1 MTEPV
6 LFGFPLSLLFLY
18 FILYSFLGWVMETC
32 YCSILER
39 RFVARGFLYGPLCPI
54 YGVGV
59 LLMICFFAP
68 LTDRPL
74 LFYVVATFC
83 MSAWEYLVGW
93 FLETTTHIK
102 YWDYSRYRFN
112 LHGRVCLH
120 ISLTWGVLAYVVIFW
135 VHPAVSGVV
144 ALLTETTRHVLAIVA
159 LVLLAG
165 DAAATIHELALV
177 RRMMTKLSETGEE
190 LRLQLT
196 LGKAELSDYL
206 DEAKEVLEDK
216 LGDMRETLDGVR
228 EAISDKLD
236 DAKETLSER
245 LGAPSEAAEKLRV
258 RYEELLTKAERASRH
273 LRYAY
278 RGMSSQRLSAS
289 LSAVTEASRRAKAER
304 DAKRAAKKSEKKRS
318 SKDNI

>member
-6 LFGFPLSLLFLY
+6 LFDFPLSLLFLY

-59 LLMICFFAP
+59 LMMICFFAP
-68 LTDRPL
+68 LTGRPL

-112 LHGRVCLH
+112 LHGRVCLQ

-135 VHPAVSGVV
+135 IHPAVSGVV
-144 ALLTETTRHVLAIVA
+144 ALLTVTTRHVLAIVA

-216 LGDMRETLDGVR
+216 LDDVRETLDGVR

-236 DAKETLSER
+236 DAKETLSGR
-245 LGAPSEAAEKLRV
+245 LSAPSEAAEKLRV

-278 RGMSSQRLSAS
+278 RGMSSQRLSAP

-304 DAKRAAKKSEKKRS
+304 DAKRAAKKSERKRS
-318 SKDNI
+318 AKDKV